1 LDVKSKNSLTAYYD
15 AKTKEAKET
24 GGAAANQLSG
34 VQVGY
39 SRDEKGNPI
48 QVMSGLRF
56 NKRTGE
62 LESVQ
67 VKLDQNVVPA
77 AALDPKKINDAAEQL
92 VGTPVDPTNKKGPQH
107 TFQTARQ
114 AVTDQIFNQYLG
126 TGVPAGGLDLS
137 PEALAKQILGNQP
150 LSTATPP
157 SAPATLRAPTNLGID
172 PNRPQ
177 SNLNPVT
184 GQPREAP
191 GSGPNLVAAV
201 SEGLDAGQARYV
213 RYLES
218 KIANNQPLTADEQI
232 RAKRF
237 GLQ

>member
-1 LDVKSKNSLTAYYD
+1 
-15 AKTKEAKET
+15 
-24 GGAAANQLSG
+24 
-34 VQVGY
+34 
-39 SRDEKGNPI
+39 
-48 QVMSGLRF
+48 MSGLRF

-67 VKLDQNVVPA
+67 VKLEQNVVPA

-137 PEALAKQILGNQP
+137 PTALAKQILGSQP

-157 SAPATLRAPTNLGID
+157 SAPATPRALTNLGID

-177 SNLNPVT
+177 SNINPVT
-184 GQPREAP
+184 GQPRETP